1 MIALLLLT
9 LAHAEPAVSGPA
21 DGEVVCLTP
30 PEVEARIIRPL
41 IDLRA
46 CRDLRA
52 VDRRERS
59 GLAAAY
65 SDAVIARVAAEQ
77 ERDRHFADLRR
88 SRRRAPMWAGA
99 GFAVGVAAAVALAVS
114 L

>member
-1 MIALLLLT
+1 MIVLLLLT
-9 LAHAEPAVSGPA
+9 LAHAEPALSGPA

-59 GLAAAY
+59 GLAAVYAD
-65 SDAVIARVAAEQ
+65 SVVARVAAEQ
-77 ERDRHFADLRR
+77 DRDRHLANLRR
-88 SRRRAPMWAGA
+88 ARRRAPVWAGT
-99 GFAVGVAAAVALAVS
+99 GFAVGVAAAVALAVA